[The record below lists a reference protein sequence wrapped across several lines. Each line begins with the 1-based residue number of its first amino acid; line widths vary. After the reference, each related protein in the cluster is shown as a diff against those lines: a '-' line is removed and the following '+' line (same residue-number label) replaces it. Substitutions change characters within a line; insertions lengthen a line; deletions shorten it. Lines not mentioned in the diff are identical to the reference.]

1 MKYNTNDGGE
11 DMYTVKQVADILGV
25 SVHTV
30 RFYDDKGLIP
40 GTKRNSANQR
50 IFDEMQ
56 LEWLFV
62 SITLRNT
69 GLSLA
74 EIRHYIDL
82 YQQGNATLK
91 ERYQI
96 MLEQRKQTLKD
107 MEDLKQRLAVL
118 DRKIEHYGK
127 LLSGEDDTWDH
138 EYMQNLIWKGKKK
151 NGN

>member
-1 MKYNTNDGGE
+1 
-11 DMYTVKQVADILGV
+11 MYTVKQVADILGV

-40 GTKRNSANQR
+40 GTKRNNANQR
-50 IFDEMQ
+50 IFDDME

-69 GLSLA
+69 GLSI
-74 EIRHYIDL
+74 EKVKHYIDL
-82 YQQGNATLK
+82 YMQGDETVK
-91 ERYQI
+91 ERFQI
-96 MLEQRKQTLKD
+96 MLEQRKQTLRE

-127 LLSGEDDTWDH
+127 LLNGDEDTWDH
-138 EYMQNLIWKGKKK
+138 AYMQNLIWKGKKK
-151 NGN
+151 DDK